1 MIYDLLL
8 ADRAKTNNRPRK
20 RTMQTSNTYNY
31 VIDSAELS
39 IAMMKTS
46 EYMLFKLYNNM
57 SLKRGF
63 VVKEMIEYHQVIIKE
78 DKILKNQK
86 KLEVIIIKLKDC
98 GEIKILKSNS
108 LQSYPNN

>member
-1 MIYDLLL
+1 M
-8 ADRAKTNNRPRK
+8 
-20 RTMQTSNTYNY
+20 
-31 VIDSAELS
+31 IDSAELS

-57 SLKRGF
+57 SLKRGIII
-63 VVKEMIEYHQVIIKE
+63 KEMIDHQQVIIKGDE
-78 DKILKNQK
+78 ILKNQK
-86 KLEVIIIKLKDC
+86 KLEEIIIKLKDC